1 MPVNVLGC
9 MCRVAAR
16 SLADIPGKSPTTRRT
31 RRCGPVTPKAAL
43 MRFDVVSSPWA
54 TAQCSCMN
62 CSTPGSGAGASF
74 WRRTCIARDRTVRN
88 RLTSKQL
95 YCRDVSSCCYA
106 STDVTSALAPG
117 LIEFIH
123 RCIPTLQAAEVLLF
137 LAAHP
142 DRRFLPDEIVVAL
155 QPVVVTPSAVREYA
169 DLFLASRLLSEVE
182 GKVGYSPSQPQADQL
197 VQMLSS

>member
-1 MPVNVLGC
+1 
-9 MCRVAAR
+9 
-16 SLADIPGKSPTTRRT
+16 
-31 RRCGPVTPKAAL
+31 
-43 MRFDVVSSPWA
+43 
-54 TAQCSCMN
+54 
-62 CSTPGSGAGASF
+62 
-74 WRRTCIARDRTVRN
+74 
-88 RLTSKQL
+88 
-95 YCRDVSSCCYA
+95 
-106 STDVTSALAPG
+106 VTSALAPG

-197 VQMLSS
+197 VQMLSSAYNELPVTLITEIHRIADSKLHSFSDSFRLRKEKT